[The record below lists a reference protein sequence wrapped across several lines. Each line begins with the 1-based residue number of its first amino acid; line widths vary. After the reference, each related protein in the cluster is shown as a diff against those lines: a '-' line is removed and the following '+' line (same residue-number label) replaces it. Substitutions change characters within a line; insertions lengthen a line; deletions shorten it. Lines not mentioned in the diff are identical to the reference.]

1 MHSVL
6 DLLKTS
12 NTYFTSPQLQIQVA
26 VTSLWEQVSG
36 WPDCASDCLA
46 FEHSTLHA
54 AQSFA
59 KYWFVLNFWVLES
72 IPFFTFKVEKK
83 NEEKNEDWN
92 LWQQEMT
99 SVTWT
104 DTMKKSGAFFFKML
118 LVNVSWVACIF
129 GTTWVSPNLCTLPF
143 WWAYNG
149 HMLTIPWHCIPDY
162 FTCTVLTW

>member
-1 MHSVL
+1 MAEFMHSVL

-26 VTSLWEQVSG
+26 VTSLWEQVPG
-36 WPDCASDCLA
+36 WPDCTSDCLA

-83 NEEKNEDWN
+83 KNEDWN
-92 LWQQEMT
+92 LWQQGMT

-104 DTMKKSGAFFFKML
+104 DTMKKSGAFFFKNVAFQCFMGSL
-118 LVNVSWVACIF
+118 YIWNHLSKSKLMHIAILVS
-129 GTTWVSPNLCTLPF
+129 L
-143 WWAYNG
+143 
-149 HMLTIPWHCIPDY
+149 
-162 FTCTVLTW
+162 